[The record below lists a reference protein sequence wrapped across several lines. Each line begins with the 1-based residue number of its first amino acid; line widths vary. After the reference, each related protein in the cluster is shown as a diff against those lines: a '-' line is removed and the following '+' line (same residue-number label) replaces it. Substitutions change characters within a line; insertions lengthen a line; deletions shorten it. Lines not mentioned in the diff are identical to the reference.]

1 MKNILIFAI
10 LILRFGCESS
20 VEGIFYISN
29 GSKDQTEIPLR
40 LIVDNDTIF
49 DQNAKYTNIAPDLQY
64 IENKKLTKGKHKIVF
79 EVGNLGLRR
88 IENVEFEKDKW
99 IFLSYEF
106 KKPAD
111 SIRRAELDKNFGG
124 IKDSTN
130 LFLYNG
136 RKPSLTFHIMEN
148 EPINH

>member
-1 MKNILIFAI
+1 MKNILTLSI
-10 LILRFGCESS
+10 LILLFGCESN
-20 VEGIFYISN
+20 VKGIFYISN

-49 DQNAKYTNIAPDLQY
+49 DQNAKYTNIAPNLQY
-64 IENKKLTKGKHKIVF
+64 IENTKLTKGKHKVVF
-79 EVGNLGLRR
+79 EVGNSDLKRT
-88 IENVEFEKDKW
+88 ENVEFEKDKW
-99 IFLSYEF
+99 IFISYEF
-106 KKPAD
+106 KKSAD
-111 SIRRAELDKNFGG
+111 SIRKAELDKSFGG

-148 EPINH
+148 EPIHQ

>member
-1 MKNILIFAI
+1 MKKLLTFTF
-10 LILRFGCESS
+10 LILLFSCESK
-20 VEGIFYISN
+20 VDGIFYISN
-29 GSKDQTEIPLR
+29 GSQDQTEIPLR

-64 IENKKLTKGKHKIVF
+64 IENKKLTKGKHEIIF
-79 EVGNLGLRR
+79 EVANSDLKRM
-88 IENVEFEKDKW
+88 ENVEFEKDKW

-111 SIRRAELDKNFGG
+111 SIRKAELDKSFGG

-148 EPINH
+148 EPIHQ